1 MTAFVHCHH
10 CGSAYGNDAW
20 PRACDECGAM
30 TYRNP
35 TPVAVALIPMTG
47 GGLLTIRR
55 GIEPEVGKL
64 ALPGGFVDFAET
76 WQEACARELL
86 EETGIETPAQGYE
99 LRAVHSAG
107 SNLLIFGVGA
117 ATVEAIRA
125 SSTKVADAAPAAA
138 SSGM

>member
-1 MTAFVHCHH
+1 
-10 CGSAYGNDAW
+10 
-20 PRACDECGAM
+20 M

-64 ALPGGFVDFAET
+64 ALPGGFVDFDET
-76 WQEACARELL
+76 WQDACARELL
-86 EETGIETPAQGYE
+86 EETGIDTPAQGYE

-107 SNLLIFGVGA
+107 SNLLIFGVLDTELDPKALEGFEP
-117 ATVEAIRA
+117 TVETTEIVVFTSTEEELAFPLHTEVARA
-125 SSTKVADAAPAAA
+125 WLQR
-138 SSGM
+138 